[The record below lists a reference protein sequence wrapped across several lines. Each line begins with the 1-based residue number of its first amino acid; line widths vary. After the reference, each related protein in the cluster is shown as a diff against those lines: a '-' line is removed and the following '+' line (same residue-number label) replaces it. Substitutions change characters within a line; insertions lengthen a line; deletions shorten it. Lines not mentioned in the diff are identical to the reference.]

1 LDKNENSD
9 TQILKNNRIG
19 IMGGTFDPVHYGHL
33 FIAQTALS
41 RLNLNKVLFIPAKIP
56 PHKRKNIITDAD
68 KRVHMLNLAIESN
81 PKFETSTIEIDR
93 QKTSYTIDT
102 VRELYQHH
110 DEGTQ
115 FYFVMGSDAFKYIE
129 TWKEYKELFK
139 IIEFIVMTR
148 QILKNGSLD
157 EKIKVLTKEHDAK
170 IIKIE
175 IPFLDISS
183 TIIRKRVKE
192 GEPIKYLLP
201 ESVEKYVFDKKLY
214 ID

>member
-1 LDKNENSD
+1 
-9 TQILKNNRIG
+9 
-19 IMGGTFDPVHYGHL
+19 MGGTFDPVHYGHL

>member
-1 LDKNENSD
+1 MDKKEKPD
-9 TQILKNNRIG
+9 AQVLKNNRIG
-19 IMGGTFDPVHYGHL
+19 IIGGTFDPIHYGHL
-33 FIAQTALS
+33 FIAQTALNG
-41 RLNLNKVLFIPAKIP
+41 LNLNKVLFIPARIP
-56 PHKRKNIITDAD
+56 PHKRKNVITDAD
-68 KRVHMLNLAIESN
+68 KRVHMLNLAIKSN

-102 VRELYQHH
+102 VRELYQHY
-110 DEGTQ
+110 DKETQ

-139 IIEFIVMTR
+139 MVKFIVMTR
-148 QILKNGSLD
+148 QVLKNGSLD
-157 EKIKVLTKEHDAK
+157 EKIELFVKEHDAK

-183 TIIRKRVKE
+183 TIIRERVRA

-201 ESVEKYVFDKKLY
+201 ESVEKYVFNNKLY